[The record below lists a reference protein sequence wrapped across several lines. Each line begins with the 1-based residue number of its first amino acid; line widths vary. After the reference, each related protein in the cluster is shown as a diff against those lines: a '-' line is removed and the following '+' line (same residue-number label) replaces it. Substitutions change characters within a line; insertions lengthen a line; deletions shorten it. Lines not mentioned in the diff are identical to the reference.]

1 MSVLRSLVDWQWE
14 NATAGAVAGL
24 ATAAFTHP
32 LDVVRTR
39 FQGMLFDL
47 TSLSMSYNDIWAYI
61 DAMLT
66 FKFLSEIYF

>member
-39 FQGMLFDL
+39 FQGTLFDL
-47 TSLSMSYNDIWAYI
+47 TILSMSYNDIWAYI
-61 DAMLT
+61 DAMLI